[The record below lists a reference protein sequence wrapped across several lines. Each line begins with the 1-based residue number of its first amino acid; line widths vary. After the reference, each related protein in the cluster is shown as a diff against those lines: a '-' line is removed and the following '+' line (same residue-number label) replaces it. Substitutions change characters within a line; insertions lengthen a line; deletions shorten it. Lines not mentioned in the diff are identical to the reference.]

1 MNDGKLV
8 NGFLIVKGQCSI
20 DACNAPFPDATSFI
34 EIGKSS
40 VEQIPE

>member
-20 DACNAPFPDATSFI
+20 DICNAPSPDATSFI
-34 EIGKSS
+34 EISKAI
-40 VEQIPE
+40 VE